1 LEEYKCEVCNKSIP
15 DEEGI
20 TETRQKEPPIMLD
33 KFATRIEKTGEL
45 YNGDF
50 LFTHLVLTEGEWEKI
65 KASTDREKFPFG
77 LKVDFVSVLR
87 DGGVEYIHVTDAD
100 RNYIEQNGL
109 KEGRYVGDL
118 GRGIYVVEE
127 SNPEAV
133 ANLMD
138 FLSEYKEEEELILV
152 KGYYKGPYT
161 ECVYGYGHEGYI
173 VLKGTD
179 GVKPGEISIDRIN
192 VEEFEIRYCPES
204 L

>member
-1 LEEYKCEVCNKSIP
+1 MEKYKCEVCNKFNP

-20 TETRQKEPPIMLD
+20 TTLNSLWVCDNDSCRTLDVENQATEIKPEGSSPIILYNL
-33 KFATRIEKTGEL
+33 ATRTEKTGEL
-45 YNGDF
+45 HDGDF
-50 LFTHLVLTEGEWEKI
+50 LFTHLVLTEAEWEEI
-65 KASTDREKFPFG
+65 KASTNREKFPFG

-87 DGGVEYIHVTDAD
+87 NGGLEYLHVTDAD

-138 FLSEYKEEEELILV
+138 FLSEYKEEEELTLV
-152 KGYYKGPYT
+152 KGYYKGQYT
-161 ECVYGYGHEGYI
+161 ECIYGYGHEGYI

-179 GVKPGEISIDRIN
+179 V
-192 VEEFEIRYCPES
+192 
-204 L
+204 